1 MSTIDDKL
9 RRGYDL
15 TTRSGGDQDRLG
27 AAMVAFHSALENY
40 FDEFLG
46 SLPQIDADVR
56 ELLTSGRI
64 RWVQRA
70 NLALEHGL
78 ISREQRRMI
87 LDVNRLRQEFAHG
100 EPFSGSAE
108 SVEAYGRFVTELCGR
123 AVPRPARRRRAAA
136 APATAP
142 ADDPLATEP
151 ITAPAMD
158 AWRERNATRQSRR
171 IDLLSLFPPQQIALL
186 LTVSLLLAIGVWVV
200 FDWVLRPPDPAAV
213 SIVPERTVIAPPTA
227 VATAI
232 PITRR
237 AQIVRLGGGPGW
249 LRERPSFDAA
259 TMPIRLE
266 EGTLVTLV
274 NREPVEA
281 EGTTWQLVAAGGYEG
296 WCPLNNHEPV
306 GGPAS

>member
-15 TTRSGGDQDRLG
+15 TTRSGGDQDLLG

-136 APATAP
+136 APAPAP

-227 VATAI
+227 VAT
-232 PITRR
+232 
-237 AQIVRLGGGPGW
+237 
-249 LRERPSFDAA
+249 
-259 TMPIRLE
+259 
-266 EGTLVTLV
+266 
-274 NREPVEA
+274 
-281 EGTTWQLVAAGGYEG
+281 
-296 WCPLNNHEPV
+296 
-306 GGPAS
+306 